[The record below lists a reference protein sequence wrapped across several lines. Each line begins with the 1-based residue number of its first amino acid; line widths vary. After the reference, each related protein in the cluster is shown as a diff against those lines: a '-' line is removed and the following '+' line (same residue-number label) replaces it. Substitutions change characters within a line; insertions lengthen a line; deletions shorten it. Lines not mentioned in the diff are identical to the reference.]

1 MKKSVGTIF
10 TKTQSYLKRPE
21 RTCNE
26 QETTWNYLQ
35 QARNNLK
42 QPETIDNE
50 LEKTWNDLQRA
61 DFDINLQ

>member
-10 TKTQSYLKRPE
+10 TKTPSYLKRPE
-21 RTCNE
+21 RTYNE

-42 QPETIDNE
+42 RPETIDNE
-50 LEKTWNDLQRA
+50 L
-61 DFDINLQ
+61 